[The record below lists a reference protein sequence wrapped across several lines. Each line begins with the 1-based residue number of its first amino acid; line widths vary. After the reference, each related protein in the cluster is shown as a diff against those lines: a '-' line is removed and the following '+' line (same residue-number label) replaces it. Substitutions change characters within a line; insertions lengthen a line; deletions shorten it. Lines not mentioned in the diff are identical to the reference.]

1 MGVQAK
7 FSGRSRVHHS
17 SEEETKHVGTSTIYK
32 MGTACSSRTIF
43 GNIWQ
48 HKKMPSKG
56 WSIYRQ
62 TVKKNKKKTKNKIE
76 EIIPN

>member
-17 SEEETKHVGTSTIYK
+17 SEEEPEHVDTSTIYK
-32 MGTACSSRTIF
+32 MGTACSLRTIF

-48 HKKMPSKG
+48 HKKRKG
-56 WSIYRQ
+56 WSIHRQ
-62 TVKKNKKKTKNKIE
+62 TVKKPQKTKNKIE